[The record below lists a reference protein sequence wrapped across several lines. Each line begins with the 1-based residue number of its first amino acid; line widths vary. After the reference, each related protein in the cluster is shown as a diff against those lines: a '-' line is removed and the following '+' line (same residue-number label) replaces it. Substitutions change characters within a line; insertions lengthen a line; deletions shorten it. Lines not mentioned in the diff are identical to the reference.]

1 MVDVIAGESPKV
13 RTKEEPSMF
22 MTGPRFS
29 TNYRG
34 MTIPYEEAIE
44 RARTIVPVAKR
55 NAEACEEL
63 RRMPE
68 ENIEAILASGLMPLV
83 RPRAFGGY
91 EADWMTQIDCVSE
104 VARFCGSTGWCMTF
118 LIQHQYFLSLFSEE
132 AQRYVYERQPDPTI
146 LTSFNQTGQVKE
158 VKGGYEIGGRW
169 HFASVGDYCQW
180 AILGGVTRT
189 DDGAVKKRL
198 NFLLG
203 PGQFRID
210 RVWNAMGLKGSGSND
225 VIVEPTFVPEAFVYD
240 HDDALIGRA
249 PGHTVHEGV
258 LYRSP
263 LILNSGFAV
272 MSPMH
277 GIARGAYESFVELTA
292 GRGAR
297 PLGAK
302 PIDRAEVQ
310 IAIGESRAEID
321 LAYLVTEKLNATV
334 FRGGTVSRVD
344 AVRQRRDMM
353 MVRRLLESAVDRLF
367 KLGGAHGIDGSQS
380 LQRHWRDLH
389 AIGTHAQWAAPALQ
403 IAGRDALGLPPL
415 PSDTYPLD

>member
-1 MVDVIAGESPKV
+1 
-13 RTKEEPSMF
+13 MF

-29 TNYRG
+29 TNYQG
-34 MTIPYEEAIE
+34 MTISYEEAIE
-44 RARTIVPVAKR
+44 RARTIVPLAKR
-55 NAEACEEL
+55 NASAAEEL
-63 RRMPE
+63 RRLPE
-68 ENIEAILASGLMPLV
+68 ENIQAILDSGLMPLV
-83 RPRAFGGY
+83 RPRMFGGY

-132 AQRYVYERQPDPTI
+132 AQRFVYERQPDPTI

-158 VKGGYEIGGRW
+158 VTGGYEIGGRW

-189 DDGAVKKRL
+189 ADGAVKKRL
-198 NFLLG
+198 NFLLR
-203 PGQFRID
+203 PDQFRID

-225 VIVEPTFVPEAFVYD
+225 VVVEPTFVPTAFVYD

-272 MSPMH
+272 MTPMH

-302 PIDRAEVQ
+302 PSERADVQ

-321 LAYLVTEKLNATV
+321 LAYLVTEKLTATV
-334 FRGGTVSRVD
+334 FKGGKVTRDD

-353 MVRRLLESAVDRLF
+353 MVLKLLQRGVDRLF
-367 KLGGAHGIDGSQS
+367 DLSGAHGIDGDHPI
-380 LQRHWRDLH
+380 QRHWRDFH
-389 AIGTHAQWAAPALQ
+389 AIRQHAQWAAPALQ